1 MNFKIFFVGK
11 RMANE
16 PKFYLEILIYTIYLF
31 QKNLVTLFSSAYL
44 KISIF
49 MILVVD
55 WLPEMWIRT

>member
-1 MNFKIFFVGK
+1 
-11 RMANE
+11 MANE

-31 QKNLVTLFSSAYL
+31 RKNLVTLFSSTYL

-49 MILVVD
+49 MILVAD